1 METRAYPQ
9 FMEMARG
16 RKRWGEGEGEEFR
29 GMLKWLEG
37 GDNVFFLSKK
47 QGHF

>member
-1 METRAYPQ
+1 METSAYPQ

-16 RKRWGEGEGEEFR
+16 RKRWGEGEGGEFS

-37 GDNVFFLSKK
+37 GDNVFF
-47 QGHF
+47 FI